1 MSIFN
6 IFSSRKE
13 PLKLPFATDIHC
25 HIVPGVDD
33 GSPDAETSA
42 DLVERMQ
49 AWGISRIIASPH
61 VTECSF
67 ENTPDIL
74 DPALDELRAEL
85 RRRGNN
91 IDVSRSSEN
100 RIDDYFR
107 ELFAAGQIT
116 TMPDG
121 YILVENS
128 FIQEPWELDRFLY
141 DLHIKGLR
149 PIMAHPE
156 RYIYYHDH
164 NLSRYDELHHAGT
177 LFQINVLSLA
187 GAYGK
192 QEKKVAEKLIEKGYV
207 DFLGTDLHN
216 SRHADIIDR
225 YLTTSDAR
233 KHFAALQGRLRN
245 DKVFSPDAV

>member
-6 IFSSRKE
+6 IFSGRKE
-13 PLKLPFATDIHC
+13 AIKLPFSTDIHC

-49 AWGISRIIASPH
+49 AWGIRRIIASPH

-74 DPALDELRAEL
+74 DPALEELHAEL
-85 RRRGNN
+85 QRRGNGIN
-91 IDVSRSSEN
+91 VSRSSEN

-107 ELFAAGQIT
+107 DLLAAGQIK
-116 TMPDG
+116 TMPDD

-128 FIQEPWELDRFLY
+128 FIQEPWQLDQFLY
-141 DLHIKGLR
+141 DLRIKGLR
-149 PIMAHPE
+149 PILAHPE
-156 RYIYYHDH
+156 RYPYYHEH

-177 LFQINVLSLA
+177 FFQINVLSLA

-216 SRHADIIDR
+216 MRHAEIIDK

-233 KHFAALQGRLRN
+233 KHYAALSGRLMN
-245 DKVFSPDAV
+245 DRAFSPSAV